1 MTFTELEMVL
11 ALSTAVITA
20 LYLNAKTEHA
30 HFKLQTMMLLR
41 AVAERRAVISI
52 KDGDLSID
60 PTRN

>member
-11 ALSTAVITA
+11 ALATAIVTA
-20 LYLNAKTEHA
+20 LYFNAKTEHA

-41 AVAERRAVISI
+41 AIAEHRAVVSI

-60 PTRN
+60 PVKG

>member
-11 ALSTAVITA
+11 ALATAIVTS
-20 LYLNAKTEHA
+20 LYFNAKTEHA

-41 AVAERRAVISI
+41 AVAERKAVISI

-60 PTRN
+60 PVKG